1 MAYYV
6 FRRVL
11 LLVPVLLVI
20 SFISFSLVYLS
31 PGEPARLI
39 LQRELQGEPSQVQI
53 DQFNHEHGLDKP
65 MLVQYTSWLKKAA
78 VVDFGNSLSTKEN
91 VSVIFNQKFYA
102 SAKLFIVAQLI
113 ALAIALPLGTLVALK
128 PNSRLDN
135 ISRAVALAGISLP
148 SFWLGMFLVYIFAV
162 KLHWLP
168 ASGYEKPTN
177 IILPAL
183 TMGITGAM
191 ELMRLTRTSVM
202 EVLWRNF
209 VRTAKAK
216 GLKDGVIL
224 TRHVLRNALIPVI
237 TALGL
242 RVSHMVGGAVIV
254 EMLFA
259 WPGLGRFLVQAA
271 NARDVPVIQGFV
283 FMSALIFVGINLV
296 LDLLYVF
303 LDPRITYTTKG
314 G

>member
-1 MAYYV
+1 M
-6 FRRVL
+6 FRRVV

-20 SFISFSLVYLS
+20 SFISFALVYLS

-39 LQRELQGEPSQVQI
+39 LQKELQGEPSQRQI
-53 DQFNHEHGLDKP
+53 DQFNQENGLDKP
-65 MLVQYTSWLKKAA
+65 MLVQYTTWLKKAA
-78 VVDFGNSLSTKEN
+78 VVDFGTSLSTKEN
-91 VSVIFNQKFYA
+91 VSVMFRQKFSA

-113 ALAIALPLGTLVALK
+113 SLAIALPLGTLVALK

-135 ISRAVALAGISLP
+135 LFRVIALAGISLP
-148 SFWLGMFLVYIFAV
+148 SFWLGMLLVYIFAV

-168 ASGYEKPTN
+168 ASGYEKPAN

-216 GLKDGVIL
+216 GLKDRVIL
-224 TRHVLRNALIPVI
+224 TQHVLRNALIPVL

-271 NARDVPVIQGFV
+271 GERDIPVIQGFV
-283 FMSALIFVGINLV
+283 FMSALTFVGINLV

-303 LDPRITYTTKG
+303 LDPRITYKTKG

>member
-1 MAYYV
+1 
-6 FRRVL
+6 
-11 LLVPVLLVI
+11 LVPVLLVI

-39 LQRELQGEPSQVQI
+39 LQKELQGEPSQGQI
-53 DQFNHEHGLDKP
+53 DQFNHENGLDKP
-65 MLVQYTSWLKKAA
+65 MLVQYTSWLKNAA
-78 VVDFGNSLSTKEN
+78 VGDLGTSLSTKEN
-91 VSVIFNQKFYA
+91 VSVIFNQKFHA
-102 SAKLFIVAQLI
+102 SAKLFIVAQFI
-113 ALAIALPLGTLVALK
+113 ALAIALPLGTLAALK

-148 SFWLGMFLVYIFAV
+148 SFWLGMLLVYIFAV

-168 ASGYEKPTN
+168 ASGYEKPMN

-202 EVLWRNF
+202 GVLWRNF

-216 GLKDGVIL
+216 GLRDRVIL

-271 NARDVPVIQGFV
+271 NARDIPVIQGFV

-303 LDPRITYTTKG
+303 LDPRISYTTKG

>member
-1 MAYYV
+1 MI
-6 FRRVL
+6 
-11 LLVPVLLVI
+11 PVLLVI

-39 LQRELQGEPSQVQI
+39 LQRELQGEPSQGQI
-53 DQFNHEHGLDKP
+53 DQFNHENGLDKP

-128 PNSRLDN
+128 PNSRIDN

-148 SFWLGMFLVYIFAV
+148 SFWLGMLLVYIFAV

-168 ASGYEKPTN
+168 ASGYEKPAN

-259 WPGLGRFLVQAA
+259 WPGLGRFLVHAA
-271 NARDVPVIQGFV
+271 NARDIPVIQGFV